1 MEQAL
6 DGTCREIQG
15 DKVMELI
22 RYKVKGDTV
31 MGVLVD
37 YNWNLGVY
45 YTIEKAGKMIQ
56 EGSYWMKLTYSP
68 KFGKDLP
75 LIWSD
80 KVSENRGIRVHSGNT
95 VKDTDG
101 CILIGN
107 SADLTRLEIYRS
119 IPAVDE
125 LVKAMDKSSTYSLF
139 VRNEI

>member
-1 MEQAL
+1 
-6 DGTCREIQG
+6 
-15 DKVMELI
+15 MELI

-37 YNWNLGVY
+37 CNWNLGVY
-45 YTIEKAGKMIQ
+45 YTIEKLWKMIP
-56 EGSYWMKLTYSP
+56 EGSHWMQITYSP
-68 KFGKDLP
+68 KVKKELP

-80 KVSENRGIRVHSGNT
+80 KVHKNRGIRIHNGNS

-107 SADLTRLEIYRS
+107 TADLTLLKIGSS
-119 IPAVDE
+119 IPAVAQ
-125 LVKAMDKSSTYSLF
+125 LVKAMDKSATYSLF

>member
-1 MEQAL
+1 
-6 DGTCREIQG
+6 
-15 DKVMELI
+15 MELI

-31 MGVLVD
+31 MGVLVHS
-37 YNWNLGVY
+37 NWNLGVY
-45 YTIEKAGKMIQ
+45 YTIEKVGKMIP

-68 KFGKDLP
+68 KFKKDLP

-80 KVSENRGIRVHSGNT
+80 KVSKNRGIRVHNGNS

-107 SADLTRLEIYRS
+107 AADLTSLEIYRS
-119 IPAVDE
+119 IPAVAQ
-125 LVKAMDKSSTYSLF
+125 LVKAMDKSVTYSLF

>member
-1 MEQAL
+1 
-6 DGTCREIQG
+6 
-15 DKVMELI
+15 MELI

-31 MGVLVD
+31 MGVLID

-45 YTIEKAGKMIQ
+45 YTIEKLGKMIP
-56 EGSYWMKLTYSP
+56 EGSHWMQLSYSP
-68 KFGKDLP
+68 KFKKELP

-80 KVSENRGIRVHSGNT
+80 KVHKNRGIRIHFGNS
-95 VKDTDG
+95 VKDTNG

-119 IPAVDE
+119 VPAVAQ
-125 LVKAMDKSSTYSLF
+125 LVKAMDKSATYSLF

>member
-1 MEQAL
+1 M
-6 DGTCREIQG
+6 D
-15 DKVMELI
+15 LI

-31 MGVLVD
+31 MGVLID

-45 YTIEKAGKMIQ
+45 YTIEKLGKMISP
-56 EGSYWMKLTYSP
+56 GVYWMQLTYSP
-68 KFGKDLP
+68 KFKKKLP

-80 KVSENRGIRVHSGNT
+80 TVHKNRGIRVHSGNT

-107 SADLTRLEIYRS
+107 TADLTLLKIGS
-119 IPAVDE
+119 SVPAVTQ
-125 LVKAMDKSSTYSLF
+125 LVKAMDESVNYSLF

>member
-1 MEQAL
+1 
-6 DGTCREIQG
+6 
-15 DKVMELI
+15 MELI

-37 YNWNLGVY
+37 NNWNLGVY
-45 YTIEKAGKMIQ
+45 YTIEKLGKMIP
-56 EGSYWMKLTYSP
+56 EGSYWMKLTHSP
-68 KFGKDLP
+68 KFEKDLP

-80 KVSENRGIRVHSGNT
+80 KVSKNRGIRVHYGNS

-107 SADLTRLEIYRS
+107 AADLTSLEIYRS
-119 IPAVDE
+119 IPAVAQ
-125 LVKAMDKSSTYSLF
+125 LVKAMDKSVTYSLF